1 MKRISQKQK
10 HRNRYIFFAN
20 FDFCLYNLN
29 KMKTT
34 VKELSYDQVMS
45 LPARKLQKPVKPAMF
60 WRWLIKTLA
69 KSDLRATHFKRNY
82 LGMEKLGKNEPCLVL
97 MNHSC
102 FMDLEIAET
111 VLYPRPLNIVCT
123 SDGFV
128 GKNWLMRH
136 IGCIPTNKFIADFV
150 MVKNMKYALEK
161 LKSSVLMYPEASY
174 SFDGTATLLPETLGR
189 CLKLLNVPVVMIR
202 TCGAFARNPLYN
214 NLQVRQVD
222 VSADVKYL
230 LSPEEIQQKSVDELN
245 EILKHEFTFDN
256 WKWQQ
261 ENKVVI
267 NEPFRADCLN
277 RVLYKCCVCGAEG
290 RMEGKGT
297 QLKCGHCNAK
307 WELTETGFLNLKSEE
322 CQVDIKINNTFTHVP
337 DWYNWQRE
345 QVRNEIKDGLYRIEA
360 DVDIYM
366 LVDTKAIYKVGS
378 GHLKHD
384 LNGFVLDGC
393 DGKLHYEQ
401 KPKASYSL
409 YSDYYWYE
417 IGDMICIGDMKSL
430 YYCFPKNTGDIVAKA
445 RIATEE
451 MYKLAQ
457 K

>member
-1 MKRISQKQK
+1 
-10 HRNRYIFFAN
+10 
-20 FDFCLYNLN
+20 
-29 KMKTT
+29 MKTT
-34 VKELSYDQVMS
+34 VRELPYEKVLA
-45 LPARKLQKPVKPAMF
+45 LPARKLQKPVKPAPF

-69 KSDLRATHFKRNY
+69 KSDLKATHFKCNY
-82 LGMEKLGKNEPCLVL
+82 IGMEKLSKKEPCLVL

-128 GKNWLMRH
+128 GKNWLMRS

-150 MVKNMKYALEK
+150 MVKNMKYALDT

-174 SFDGTATLLPETLGR
+174 SFDGTATPLPETLGR

-202 TCGAFARNPLYN
+202 TYGAFARNPLYN
-214 NLQVRQVD
+214 NLQVRKVD
-222 VSADVKYL
+222 VSADIKYL
-230 LSPEEIQQKSVDELN
+230 LSPEDIQQKSVDELN
-245 EILKHEFTFDN
+245 AILKEEFTFDN

-267 NEPFRADCLN
+267 NEPFRTDCLN
-277 RVLYKCCVCGAEG
+277 RVLYKCCVCGDEG
-290 RMEGKGT
+290 NMKGYET
-297 QLKCGHCNAK
+297 ELKCMHCGAK
-307 WELTETGFLNLKSEE
+307 WILGETGFLEMKSNGHATE
-322 CQVDIKINNTFTHVP
+322 KGSPTPFTHVP

-345 QVRNEIKDGLYRIEA
+345 QIRKEIDEGIYQIEA

-366 LVDTKAIYKVGS
+366 MVDTKAIYKVGS
-378 GHLKHD
+378 GHLTHSND
-384 LNGFVLDGC
+384 GFVLDGC
-393 DGKLHYEQ
+393 EGKLHYEQ
-401 KPKASYSL
+401 KPKATYSL

-417 IGDMICIGDMKSL
+417 IGDMICIGDMKML
-430 YYCFPKNTGDIVAKA
+430 YYCFPKGAGDIVAKA
-445 RIATEE
+445 RIGTEE
-451 MYKLAQ
+451 LFKKL